1 MFKYLTSVILIGV
14 SIMVLVLLAQPIYKD
29 ISDLKTTQVTY
40 NNALD
45 NSKSLEVARNKLT
58 EEYNK
63 ITLDN
68 LDRIRKLLPDNV
80 DNIRLILE
88 IEKIAFP
95 YGMAL
100 KDVRYNSAPA
110 DSATDKAKTG
120 GRSGGDTRSQK
131 YGSWDLEFSVSTNY
145 TNFLNFTKDL
155 EKNLRIVDITS
166 LQFDSAGS
174 LNANRSAPDIYRFNY
189 KIKTYWLKN

>member
-1 MFKYLTSVILIGV
+1 MFKYLTSVILIGISV
-14 SIMVLVLLAQPIYKD
+14 AVLVIFSGPIYKD
-29 ISDLKTTQVTY
+29 IGVLQAEQKTY
-40 NNALD
+40 NDALD
-45 NSKSLEVARNKLT
+45 NSKALEISRDELT
-58 EEYNK
+58 KTYSS

-68 LDRIRKLLPDNV
+68 LNKIKKLLPDSV

-88 IEKIAFP
+88 IEKIALP
-95 YGMAL
+95 YGMTL
-100 KDVRYNSAPA
+100 KDVRYN
-110 DSATDKAKTG
+110 ATPETSVDKKLPGRG
-120 GRSGGDTRSQK
+120 GAENRSQK

-155 EKNLRIVDITS
+155 EKNLRIIDITS

-174 LNANRSAPDIYRFNY
+174 LNANKSIPEIYRYNY

>member
-1 MFKYLTSVILIGV
+1 MFKYLTSIILIGISV
-14 SIMVLVLLAQPIYKD
+14 VVLTMFSGPIYKD
-29 ISDLKTTQVTY
+29 IGDLKAEQKTY
-40 NNALD
+40 DDALS
-45 NSKSLEVARNKLT
+45 NSKSLEIARDELT
-58 EEYNK
+58 KKYSS

-68 LDRIRKLLPDNV
+68 LDKVRKLLPDNV

-88 IEKIAFP
+88 IEKIALP

-100 KDVRYNSAPA
+100 KDVRYNSMAS
-110 DSATDKAKTG
+110 DTATEQPKSFSRVG
-120 GRSGGDTRSQK
+120 EVGNQK

-145 TNFLNFTKDL
+145 TNFLNFTRDL

-174 LNANRSAPDIYRFNY
+174 LNANKAIPEIYRYNY

>member
-1 MFKYLTSVILIGV
+1 MFKYLTSTILIGISV
-14 SIMVLVLLAQPIYKD
+14 IALTVFASPLYKSID
-29 ISDLKTTQVTY
+29 ELKTTQQSY

-45 NSKSLEVARNKLT
+45 NSKSLEIARDELT
-58 EEYNK
+58 KKYNS
-63 ITLDN
+63 ITLDDLN
-68 LDRIRKLLPDNV
+68 KVKKLLPDNV

-88 IEKIAFP
+88 IEKIALP

-100 KDVRYNSAPA
+100 KDVRYN
-110 DSATDKAKTG
+110 ATPSENTNDPKAVVRGATG
-120 GRSGGDTRSQK
+120 EASKK

-145 TNFLNFTKDL
+145 NNFLNFTRDL

-174 LNANRSAPDIYRFNY
+174 LNANRSIPEIYKFNY

>member
-1 MFKYLTSVILIGV
+1 MFKYLTSAILIGV
-14 SIMVLVLLAQPIYKD
+14 SIIVLVFLAQPIYKD
-29 ISDLKTTQVTY
+29 ISDLKTTQSTY
-40 NNALD
+40 NDALN
-45 NSKSLEVARNKLT
+45 NSKSLEVARNNLT
-58 EEYNK
+58 AEYNK

-68 LDRIRKLLPDNV
+68 LERIRKFLPDNV

-88 IEKIAFP
+88 IEKLALP

-100 KDVRYNSAPA
+100 KDVRYNTSPSDA
-110 DSATDKAKTG
+110 ATDKAKTSS
-120 GRSGGDTRSQK
+120 RSGGDSRSQK

-145 TNFLNFTKDL
+145 ANFLNFTKDL

-174 LNANRSAPDIYRFNY
+174 LNANRSMPDIYRFNY